1 MTDAPIRVLLVDDH
15 ASFRQSLAL
24 LLALEPDL
32 AVVGQAGSLA
42 TARPQLAGVDVAIL
56 DLDLPDGIGLTL
68 IDELVAASPGAAV
81 LILTGSTNRL
91 DAARAAEVGASG
103 LLHKSTGVEEIVA
116 AVRRLAGGGAL
127 FSPAETIAL
136 LRLAG
141 RHRERGRA
149 AERLGGSLTAR
160 EREVLRALAGGLSDK
175 DLARQLHIAEKTV
188 RAHMVNILGKLGVES
203 RLQALVVAV
212 QHGLVQI
219 PPADADTA
227 GERRGGG
234 QLA

>member
-1 MTDAPIRVLLVDDH
+1 MTDDPTRVLLVDDH

-42 TARPQLAGVDVAIL
+42 AARPQLAGVDVAIL
-56 DLDLPDGIGLTL
+56 DLDLPDGVGLDL
-68 IDELVAASPGAAV
+68 IDELVTASPGAAI
-81 LILTGSTNRL
+81 LILTGSTSRL
-91 DAARAAEVGASG
+91 EMARAAEVGASG
-103 LLHKSTGVEEIVA
+103 LLHKSAGVDEIVA
-116 AVRRLAGGGAL
+116 AVRHLGAGGTL

-141 RHRERGRA
+141 RHREGGREAARRGD
-149 AERLGGSLTAR
+149 SLTAR

-175 DLARQLHIAEKTV
+175 ELARRLHIAEKTV

-212 QHGLVQI
+212 QHGLVAI

-227 GERRGGG
+227 AER
-234 QLA
+234 

>member
-1 MTDAPIRVLLVDDH
+1 MTEDPLRVLLVDDH

-42 TARPQLAGVDVAIL
+42 AARPQLAGVDVAIL
-56 DLDLPDGIGLTL
+56 DLDLPDGIGLAL
-68 IDELVAASPGAAV
+68 IDALVATSPGATV
-81 LILTGSTNRL
+81 LILTGSTSRL
-91 DAARAAEVGASG
+91 DAARAVEVGASG
-103 LLHKSTGVEEIVA
+103 LLHKSAGVDEIVA
-116 AVRRLAGGGAL
+116 AVRHLGGGGTL

-136 LRLAG
+136 FRLAG
-141 RHRERGRA
+141 RHREFGRM

-175 DLARQLHIAEKTV
+175 ELARELHIAEKTV

-212 QHGLVQI
+212 QHGLVRI
-219 PPADADTA
+219 PPAASPA
-227 GERRGGG
+227 PVERRGGG
-234 QLA
+234 QLT